1 MTDPTPFT
9 LADRLAADTSPLHHD
24 PVADLLLLDDSRWP
38 WLVLVPRVPGARELH
53 DLSPATCARVFER
66 VRLLGQVLQHE
77 TGCTSI
83 NVGALGNI
91 VTQLHIHVVA
101 RHPGDPAWP
110 GPVWGVGTPVRR
122 APGERPAFTAR
133 VVQALAAIDHR

>member
-1 MTDPTPFT
+1 MPLDPALAATTHRLATLPAAT
-9 LADRLAADTSPLHHD
+9 LLLADD
-24 PVADLLLLDDSRWP
+24 VRWP
-38 WLVLVPRVPGARELH
+38 WLILVPRDDAATELH
-53 DLSPATCARVFER
+53 HLAATER
-66 VRLLGQVLQHE
+66 HAFLDAVTAASAALERA